1 MLNKQIRS
9 VLFATVAALAV
20 TACGADD
27 VASPGE
33 GNLVVLPSPTPT
45 PAPTPTPTPAPGTP
59 AADCPTGFVNAG
71 VLANNRV
78 CQIPNS
84 IQTALTVP
92 QRAGT
97 IYSMSGRVEVGTD
110 VGGDGA
116 AAGGVSSSLTVE
128 PGVVV
133 FAQSA
138 TTFLIVNRG
147 SKLNAPG
154 TANSPIIFT
163 SRQNIEGTTTDSDTN
178 QWGGILLLGRAPI
191 SNCIG
196 AVAGGTA
203 GCQQL
208 AEGAGPQ
215 DFYGGNQA
223 ADNSGTISYLQVRYT
238 GRAAA
243 ANKELQGLT
252 LGGVGSGTSISYVQI
267 HNSGDDG
274 IEIFG
279 GTVNLKNLIIT
290 GADDDSLDTDVG
302 YKGAIQFVIAVQ
314 NTSGGDTMWEVD
326 SDDDSGFDLTPRQDV
341 KLANFTFIQRHD
353 NDKAIHLRGGP
364 DAAIL
369 NGVIVGPNFCL
380 DVDQAETVQAA
391 DPAKDELG
399 PPRIRSVVGAC
410 AGGDFDTDSDTFEA
424 TAFNAAGNTNNNF
437 AFVSTLVSLFINGS
451 NEAAVSPV
459 ANISSFSP
467 DLTQVDYIGAVRDI
481 NDLWYQ
487 SWSCNASYADLGA
500 LRSCASSPV
509 S

>member
-9 VLFATVAALAV
+9 VLFASVAALAV

-33 GNLVVLPSPTPT
+33 GNVIVLPTPAPT
-45 PAPTPTPTPAPGTP
+45 PAPTPTPTPTPGTP
-59 AADCPTGFVNAG
+59 AADCPTGFADAG

-84 IQTALTVP
+84 IQTSLTVP

-116 AAGGVSSSLTVE
+116 AAGGVSSNLTVE
-128 PGVVV
+128 RGVVV

-147 SKLNAPG
+147 STFNVAG
-154 TANSPIIFT
+154 QANSPVIFT
-163 SRQNIEGTTTDSDTN
+163 SRQNIEGTTTDTDSN
-178 QWGGILLLGRAPI
+178 QWGGILVLGRAPI

-196 AVAGGTA
+196 AVTGGTA

-223 ADNSGTISYLQVRYT
+223 LDNSGTINYLQVRYT

-243 ANKELQGLT
+243 ANKEIQGLT
-252 LGGVGSGTSISYVQI
+252 LGGVGSGTNISHVQI

-279 GTVNLKNLIIT
+279 GTVNLKRLIIT

-314 NTSGGDTMWEVD
+314 NTTGGDTMFEVD
-326 SDDDSGFDLTPRQDV
+326 SDDDSGFDFTPRQDV
-341 KLANFTFIQRHD
+341 KLANFTFIQRHG
-353 NDKAIHLRGGP
+353 NDKAINPRGGP
-364 DAAIL
+364 DLALL
-369 NGVIVGPNFCL
+369 NGVIVSPGFCL
-380 DVDQAETVQAA
+380 DIDQAETVQAA

-399 PPRIRSVVGAC
+399 PPRIQSVVGTC
-410 AGGDFDTDSDTFEA
+410 ANGGFDTDSDTFEA
-424 TAFNAAGNTNNNF
+424 TAFNAAGNVNNDFDF
-437 AFVSTLVSLFINGS
+437 ATSLVSLFINGM
-451 NEAAVSPV
+451 NEAAVTPV
-459 ANISSFSP
+459 ANITSFSA

-487 SWSCNASYADLGA
+487 SWSCNATYADLGA
-500 LRSCASSPV
+500 LRNCASSPV